1 MSKKTLCLL
10 SIPLLLFLFLF
21 PEKSF
26 RASCDGVTLWF
37 NTVLPSLLPFIILS
51 GLLIQM
57 GFLDRLLKRPNPWCC
72 RLLGL
77 SPAGA
82 YALLLGLLC
91 GYPMGAKITA
101 DLYACRRIDRPEA
114 DYLLAISSHASP
126 MFLITF
132 VVYGILQR
140 PSLLLPFLLIFY
152 SSAML
157 AALVFRIRFHRF
169 GLGVSAYKNEVS
181 AAGSPGALLD
191 TSIMNGF
198 EIIVRLGGYI
208 ILFSIYGALLRTLL
222 APLPAAQAVLSGII
236 EITTGIT
243 CIRQSGLS
251 APVRLVLI
259 LACSTFGGLST
270 LAQTNCVIAESGLNL
285 KIYLQ
290 GKLLQTL
297 FTLLLSLLLLVCEGS
312 LVVLQAR

>member
-51 GLLIQM
+51 GLLLQT
-57 GFLDRLLKRPNPWCC
+57 GALDRLVRRPNPWCC

-82 YALLLGLLC
+82 WALLLGLLC
-91 GYPMGAKITA
+91 GYPMGAKLTA
-101 DLYACRRIDRPEA
+101 DLYASRRIDRPEA
-114 DYLLAISSHASP
+114 DYLLSISSHASP

-132 VVYGILQR
+132 VVYGTLGS
-140 PSLLLPFLLIFY
+140 PSLLAPCLLVFY
-152 SSAML
+152 GS
-157 AALVFRIRFHRF
+157 AALCALFFRVRFRRF
-169 GLGVSAYKNEVS
+169 GLLVSPYKNEVS
-181 AAGSPGALLD
+181 AADSAGALLD

-208 ILFSIYGALLRTLL
+208 ILFSLYGALLRTLL
-222 APLPAAQAVLSGII
+222 APLPALQTLLAGLI

-243 CIRQSGLS
+243 CISRSGLPF
-251 APVRLVLI
+251 AAQLVLI
-259 LACSTFGGLST
+259 LTCTSFGGLST
-270 LAQTNCVIAESGLNL
+270 LAQANCVLSESGLSL
-285 KIYLQ
+285 RTYLC
-290 GKLLQTL
+290 GKLLHAL
-297 FTLLLSLLLLVCEGS
+297 FALLLSLLFLVCEGAS
-312 LVVLQAR
+312 VLLR